1 MKLIALG
8 IFLIV
13 IVSVIAV
20 HEGNGGYSG
29 VNGMLARQN
38 DPYSRERYFG
48 PSVQYPFGGFG
59 GYASNVANYGKEGA
73 TSSRANLDTNSFIS
87 QGRNPSRVITNNDPG
102 MRGYRVLDA
111 VVDLEAD
118 DSVQIEEKPVLAKGT
133 ARVLS
138 RGDAFGSVT
147 NGDSE
152 EPSMVLIQTRNL
164 PPVGD
169 YQIYE
174 AWLVDED
181 NNYAMSLGLLRSG
194 IDLTAQ
200 LRFTISRSLLP
211 FEAVMIT
218 LEEFPDENP
227 GPGKVVLS
235 GKIPSSREFPAFG
248 SQVEEALR

>member
-1 MKLIALG
+1 MKLIAFG

-13 IVSVIAV
+13 IVSVLAV
-20 HEGNGGYSG
+20 YDSNGGYSG
-29 VNGMLARQN
+29 VNGRLAREN
-38 DPYSRERYFG
+38 DPYSRNRYFG
-48 PSVQYPFGGFG
+48 PNTQYPFGGFG

-73 TSSRANLDTNSFIS
+73 TSSKANLDTNSYTF
-87 QGRNPSRVITNNDPG
+87 QGRSPSRQVVNNDPG
-102 MRGYRVLDA
+102 MRGYSLLD
-111 VVDLEAD
+111 VSVQLESD
-118 DSVQIEEKPVLAKGT
+118 DSVLIEGKPVNAKGT
-133 ARVLS
+133 ARVMS

-152 EPSMVLIQTRNL
+152 EPSKVLIRTRNL

-200 LRFTISRSLLP
+200 LSFTISRSFVP
-211 FEAVMIT
+211 FEGVMIT
-218 LEEFPDENP
+218 LEEFPDKNP
-227 GPGKVVLS
+227 GPGK
-235 GKIPSSREFPAFG
+235 KILYGQIPKVREFPAFG
-248 SQVEEALR
+248 SQVEEAAR